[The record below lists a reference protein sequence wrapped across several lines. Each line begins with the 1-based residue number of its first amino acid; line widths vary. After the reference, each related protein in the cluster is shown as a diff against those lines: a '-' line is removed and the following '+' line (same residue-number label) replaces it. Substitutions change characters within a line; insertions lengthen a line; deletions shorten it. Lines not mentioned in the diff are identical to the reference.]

1 MSSDGK
7 HSLLRN
13 RHVLRGHASS
23 RSSDVVVFRL
33 RHVHHVLCRLRRLG
47 RLGGRGGRFLIS
59 LRDSL
64 SHFLTLRGRFFLSSK
79 HCSSHTRVSS
89 KSADLIYSKLFQ
101 LPRHKRLFDESD
113 DEGTFDHL
121 PLSAM
126 GNSSSASD
134 PFGGTRLSLSS
145 TGYSTI
151 ASGDVKIALADPTE
165 KQKVVE
171 PSVEKLV

>member
-1 MSSDGK
+1 MEDESDEEDDD
-7 HSLLRN
+7 
-13 RHVLRGHASS
+13 
-23 RSSDVVVFRL
+23 DVDPVDVQAE
-33 RHVHHVLCRLRRLG
+33 
-47 RLGGRGGRFLIS
+47 I
-59 LRDSL
+59 
-64 SHFLTLRGRFFLSSK
+64 
-79 HCSSHTRVSS
+79 
-89 KSADLIYSKLFQ
+89 
-101 LPRHKRLFDESD
+101 DESD

-145 TGYSTI
+145 TCYSTI